1 MARYTT
7 ETYKDIIP
15 ETLIHTKQSVLRWT
29 RQGNQGTGAAE
40 KTTHLDSTVSNPQG
54 CLSEIALCARHG
66 EGGKSPSPLFA
77 PPGLIME
84 LDELVSP

>member
-40 KTTHLDSTVSNPQG
+40 NTTHLDSTVSNPQG

-66 EGGKSPSPLFA
+66 EGGEISIPPLRT
-77 PPGLIME
+77 PGTNNGTG
-84 LDELVSP
+84 